1 MHSAV
6 CAVHGYGQIGSLC
19 IASVRLV
26 NTTVSLKPL
35 VSPANLTRKCPNA
48 SGHLLYPYST
58 SLIGNSSPA

>member
-26 NTTVSLKPL
+26 NTTVVLKAF
-35 VSPANLTRKCPNA
+35 SFN
-48 SGHLLYPYST
+48 G
-58 SLIGNSSPA
+58 